1 MMFMAWAVLFPAGV
15 FVARFFPPAQLLL
28 RWWFHLHLLIQY
40 LGVLFLLTGF
50 IIAIETV
57 AAKGESHFNNTHA
70 ILGLTTVL
78 VGIVVP
84 AFGQLTAVFWKPGGK
99 SRFSLFGR
107 RIFPEL
113 VRQET
118 DRSIDED

>member
-40 LGVLFLLTGF
+40 FGVLFLLTGF

-57 AAKGESHFNNTHA
+57 AEEGEGHFNNTHA

-84 AFGQLTAVFWKPGGK
+84 AFGQLTAVFWEPDTTQSK
-99 SRFSLFGR
+99 FSLFGR

-118 DRSIDED
+118 D